1 MKGSWQKVPLFH
13 RFALQILALGHE
25 ALSPSIVN
33 NLPSPISTRTP
44 TPSSAALP
52 SRLPDFKMPADEERT
67 TKFRMGPSKVVN
79 STVSPSDSLPREK
92 KGRNQIP
99 SQGDRGPSAGR
110 LKRLIVW
117 LKIAA
122 SRLRKWG
129 R

>member
-1 MKGSWQKVPLFH
+1 MISPLRSSNFG
-13 RFALQILALGHE
+13 IGPWK

-67 TKFRMGPSKVVN
+67 TKFRMGP
-79 STVSPSDSLPREK
+79 RERL
-92 KGRNQIP
+92 KGGKQHRFAVRQPATGEEGEKPDP

-110 LKRLIVW
+110 LRRLIVW